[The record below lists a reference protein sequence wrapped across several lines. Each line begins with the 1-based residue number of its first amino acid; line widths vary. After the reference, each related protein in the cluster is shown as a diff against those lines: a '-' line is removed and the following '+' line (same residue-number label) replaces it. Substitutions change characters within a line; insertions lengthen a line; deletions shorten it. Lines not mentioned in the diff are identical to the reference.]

1 MPAVSNSSPLIA
13 LEQIGQVELLRD
25 LFQEV
30 LIPDSVA
37 AETRLTVPPR
47 PWIVLQPLRGGL
59 HPGTLRP
66 ALGSGEREA
75 ISLALELEARTI
87 IIDDDPARRIA
98 GELGLNVVERVQP
111 HLDSLLANRFFMS
124 PQLYQLLL
132 RIAGEP
138 RG

>member
-13 LEQIGQVELLRD
+13 LEQIGQVDLLRD

-37 AETRLTVPPR
+37 AESRLTVPPR

-98 GELGLNVVERVQP
+98 GELGLNVVGTAGI
-111 HLDSLLANRFFMS
+111 LL
-124 PQLYQLLL
+124 
-132 RIAGEP
+132 IAK
-138 RG
+138 